1 MPREARAMTMRV
13 TLPLSRRDRDSAQRT
28 SCPRARL
35 LVQARGPGAQGAGR
49 RVGAGALLGS
59 DASPAAGRLVTAI
72 SARCYYVLKMENY
85 RARWQQKQTYAGRL
99 ARTNAYISPR
109 NRGFGRFLT
118 GSQNS

>member
-1 MPREARAMTMRV
+1 MIAIARNVRVVRE
-13 TLPLSRRDRDSAQRT
+13 
-28 SCPRARL
+28 
-35 LVQARGPGAQGAGR
+35 
-49 RVGAGALLGS
+49 LGS
-59 DASPAAGRLVTAI
+59 WFKREVRERKERDAAWGQVPFSSPAAGRLVTAI